1 MECFEGSNATL
12 FPMLIGEAR
21 ILQVSLFTTLNRSLA
36 ALDSTRVLLDV
47 ITIADEGGF
56 SVETGNA
63 FASWNLRR
71 HSALRLNVAG
81 YSESRNRLA
90 DVSL

>member
-21 ILQVSLFTTLNRSLA
+21 ILQVSLFTILNRSLA

-63 FASWNLRR
+63 LLHGICGGIARY
-71 HSALRLNVAG
+71 G
-81 YSESRNRLA
+81 
-90 DVSL
+90 

>member
-47 ITIADEGGF
+47 ITIEIGRAH
-56 SVETGNA
+56 V
-63 FASWNLRR
+63 
-71 HSALRLNVAG
+71 
-81 YSESRNRLA
+81 
-90 DVSL
+90 

>member
-21 ILQVSLFTTLNRSLA
+21 ILQVSLFTILNRSLA

-47 ITIADEGGF
+47 ITIADEVD
-56 SVETGNA
+56 SQ
-63 FASWNLRR
+63 LRQATLCFME
-71 HSALRLNVAG
+71 SAA
-81 YSESRNRLA
+81 A
-90 DVSL
+90 